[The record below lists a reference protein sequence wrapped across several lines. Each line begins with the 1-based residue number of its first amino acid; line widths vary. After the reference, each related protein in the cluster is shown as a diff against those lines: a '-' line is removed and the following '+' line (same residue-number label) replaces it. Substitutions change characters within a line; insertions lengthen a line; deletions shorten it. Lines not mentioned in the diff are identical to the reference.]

1 MGGSLQRD
9 RLTEEKEL
17 VQGQTPLDTGS
28 ADLGE
33 GGLERPESASWRP
46 ASSALRRWHHRT
58 QQGRHLRV
66 HMPTM
71 HSVLPKWLALGDP
84 GGEKAGL
91 LASGEG
97 PRGSW
102 DS

>member
-46 ASSALRRWHHRT
+46 APLLLS
-58 QQGRHLRV
+58 
-66 HMPTM
+66 
-71 HSVLPKWLALGDP
+71 D
-84 GGEKAGL
+84 GGIIELSRDATSGFICQPCTAFFPSGL
-91 LASGEG
+91 L
-97 PRGSW
+97 
-102 DS
+102 